1 MIMTDVL
8 RRPILP
14 LSTLAAVVVM
24 LVCVAIPDA
33 RIDARRLSVETP
45 SSRVAV
51 IGDSYTNGTDWGG
64 IGAAGWPAQA
74 WQLLAAQGRPVVAD
88 VAAEGRAGYGVRGD
102 RGSLFWDLTT
112 RAVQPDDRLVVF
124 FGSRNDQ
131 PVAVT
136 DVVDQARNAFALV
149 HGIAPAARLLV
160 IGPPW
165 PTADVPVEILRIR
178 DALAAV
184 ARSAGARF
192 VDPIAEGWFVGRPD
206 LIAADGV
213 HPTDAGHLY
222 LADKIARLMGA
233 QLTPRR

>member
-1 MIMTDVL
+1 MTK
-8 RRPILP
+8 R
-14 LSTLAAVVVM
+14 
-24 LVCVAIPDA
+24 DA
-33 RIDARRLSVETP
+33 ARRAAQLMVAVTAVLVLAVTAPTPPSAVRPLTVETP
-45 SSRVAV
+45 VSRVAV
-51 IGDSYTNGTDWGG
+51 VGDSYTNGTDWGG

-74 WQLLAAQGRPVVAD
+74 WQIMAGQGRPVIAD

-102 RGSLFWDLTT
+102 HNSLFIDLTV
-112 RAVQPDDRLVVF
+112 RAVHPDDRLVVF

-131 PVAVT
+131 PVPVT
-136 DVVDQARNAFALV
+136 EVVDQARNAFGLV
-149 HGIAPAARLLV
+149 RTIAPMARLLV

-192 VDPIAEGWFVGRPD
+192 VDPLAERWFVGRPD

-222 LADKIARLMGA
+222 LAEKIARLMGA

>member
-1 MIMTDVL
+1 MITKDAV
-8 RRPILP
+8 RRFPP
-14 LSTLAAVVVM
+14 LLLVAA
-24 LVCVAIPDA
+24 LLWVAIPGPSTQL
-33 RIDARRLSVETP
+33 RPLTVETP
-45 SSRVAV
+45 LSRVAV

-64 IGAAGWPAQA
+64 IGGAGWPARA
-74 WQLLAAQGRPVVAD
+74 WDIMAAQGRPVVAD

-112 RAVQPDDRLVVF
+112 RAVRPDDRLIVF

-131 PVAVT
+131 PVPVT
-136 DVVDQARNAFALV
+136 EVVNQARAVFELARA
-149 HGIAPAARLLV
+149 IAPRARMLV

-184 ARSAGARF
+184 ARSVGARF
-192 VDPIAEGWFVGRPD
+192 VDPLAEGWFVGRPD

-222 LADKIARLMGA
+222 MAEKIARLMGA
-233 QLTPRR
+233 QLTPSR

>member
-1 MIMTDVL
+1 MIKKVVGQRTSQLMVAALAVTLVAGTATASPTTV
-8 RRPILP
+8 RPL
-14 LSTLAAVVVM
+14 T
-24 LVCVAIPDA
+24 
-33 RIDARRLSVETP
+33 VETP
-45 SSRVAV
+45 LSRVAV
-51 IGDSYTNGTDWGG
+51 VGDSYTNGTDWGG
-64 IGAAGWPAQA
+64 LGGAGWPAQA
-74 WQLLAAQGRPVVAD
+74 WQILAEQGRPVVAD

-102 RGSLFWDLTT
+102 RGSIFLDLTA

-136 DVVDQARNAFALV
+136 DVVNQARDAFGLV
-149 HGIAPAARLLV
+149 RATAPSARVLV

-184 ARSAGARF
+184 ARSSGARF
-192 VDPIAEGWFVGRPD
+192 VDPLAEGWFVGRPD

-213 HPTDAGHLY
+213 HPTDAGHRY
-222 LADKIARLMGA
+222 LAEKIARLMGA
-233 QLTPRR
+233 QLASRR